1 MRRSSR
7 GGVPV
12 LSRPISKPQLRS
24 DSASA
29 CVGGS
34 PARPAGR
41 CSSPTCTSPFRNVP
55 VVTTRVVHVTTS
67 PSSNSSPRTTP
78 CSTTTRPARRKSQVR
93 LGSAES
99 ASRTQPAVLPLV
111 RLRARRPHRRTAAA
125 IEQLELNAGRIDRA
139 AHQAAERIDFA
150 DEMPLRRAA
159 DRRIAGH
166 ERNRLGRERAEPNP
180 APHTSR
186 RPRGLDPRMAG
197 ADHDD
202 VKVVGIDITAVPVEA
217 SSTRFGCAETRT
229 PTSPATTQNPPHRIE
244 KYARADRRPCGR
256 R

>member
-1 MRRSSR
+1 MVRRSSR

-12 LSRPISKPQLRS
+12 LSRPISKPQPRS

-55 VVTTRVVHVTTS
+55 VVTTRVVQVTTS
-67 PSSNSSPRTTP
+67 PSSNSSPRTTAVLDDHATGASEEP
-78 CSTTTRPARRKSQVR
+78 GEVR
-93 LGSAES
+93 QRGERVAYP
-99 ASRTQPAVLPLV
+99 PAVLPLV

-125 IEQLELNAGRIDRA
+125 IEQLELDAGRVDRA

-166 ERNRLGRERAEPNP
+166 ERHRLGRERAQPNP
-180 APHTSR
+180 ASHTSR
-186 RPRGLDPRMAG
+186 RPRGLDTRMAG

-202 VKVVGIDITAVPVEA
+202 VKVVGH
-217 SSTRFGCAETRT
+217 
-229 PTSPATTQNPPHRIE
+229 N
-244 KYARADRRPCGR
+244 
-256 R
+256 